1 MSVKII
7 RALLVADAAL
17 LALVP
22 ASRIVAGVLPQG
34 VALPAIGIR
43 EISLVE
49 EPRIDAQAPYTIVEA
64 RVEVMVAASTYAAK
78 VAVRDAMRI
87 AANYERGTIAGAA
100 VISVR
105 RTGNGP
111 DGDDAEAEF
120 YTQTVDFKVVYN
132 EPN

>member
-22 ASRIVAGVLPQG
+22 ASRIVAGDLPQG
-34 VALPAIGIR
+34 VTLPAIAIR

-49 EPRIDAQAPYTIVEA
+49 VPRIDAQALYTIVET
-64 RVEVMVAASTYAAK
+64 RVEVTVVASTYAAK

-87 AANYERGTIAGAA
+87 AANYERGAIAGAA
-100 VISVR
+100 VVSIR

-111 DGDDAEAEF
+111 DLSDPEAEF
-120 YTQTVDFKVVYN
+120 YMQSVDFKVVYN